1 LRAVRRYSSAID
13 NAALTRRDSMYEI
26 IDNSTAERREFI
38 VRNTDTGRNIRAH
51 RFYDDALAHLRRLI
65 NSRVSRL
72 SSARA

>member
-1 LRAVRRYSSAID
+1 
-13 NAALTRRDSMYEI
+13 MYEI
-26 IDNSTAERREFI
+26 VDNSTAERREFI
-38 VRNTDTGRNIRAH
+38 VRNTDTGRDIRAH